1 MDKPLYVLDI
11 DENEEIIGVDAVGL
25 VEQPAI
31 DRAWMA
37 FSKTKSTF
45 EVVDDVKQI
54 LAGALMV
61 ADLPIYRRDEATG
74 KEYYVTF
81 PPKTIFKIVERL
93 KKTNLKL
100 KFNLDHNPNNE
111 VQAFLMNDFIIDTKM
126 GVGTPQGHKELPN
139 GSWFGFVK
147 IADRK
152 QFDDIKSGKTGFSVE
167 GYFNEIKIG
176 DIEEEMIQNKIKQI
190 QMKKDQSKL
199 KGLFN
204 SLASFFGEEEEVKVE
219 EKVKMET
226 ATLEDGTLIE
236 WDGTLD
242 KGTIVK
248 VVVEG
253 EESVNA
259 PDATHTL
266 STGVQIT
273 TENGIVTEIVTAET
287 EEVFEVTETA
297 IEEVK
302 AEVEVLK
309 EEIAELVAEVETFK
323 KMFADQKELSKTLF
337 ESIKFLAEEED
348 VKKDKFNKAKEG
360 EVAEKQL
367 SRNAEILL
375 KRITTNSKSK
385 FKQN

>member
-1 MDKPLYVLDI
+1 
-11 DENEEIIGVDAVGL
+11 
-25 VEQPAI
+25 
-31 DRAWMA
+31 
-37 FSKTKSTF
+37 
-45 EVVDDVKQI
+45 
-54 LAGALMV
+54 
-61 ADLPIYRRDEATG
+61 
-74 KEYYVTF
+74 
-81 PPKTIFKIVERL
+81 
-93 KKTNLKL
+93 
-100 KFNLDHNPNNE
+100 
-111 VQAFLMNDFIIDTKM
+111 
-126 GVGTPQGHKELPN
+126 
-139 GSWFGFVK
+139 
-147 IADRK
+147 
-152 QFDDIKSGKTGFSVE
+152 
-167 GYFNEIKIG
+167 
-176 DIEEEMIQNKIKQI
+176 
-190 QMKKDQSKL
+190 MKKDQSKL